1 MRGKALTDP
10 CIALCHGITP
20 ACAGKRPLPS
30 FPVLSLWDHPRVC
43 GEKGTTEM
51 CKLHKQ
57 GSPPRVR
64 GKVFAFAHVNV
75 YERITPAY
83 AGKSRSQPRT
93 APRHRDHPRVCGEKM
108 SRPPAKTRTPG
119 LPPRMRGKE
128 VKALLHF
135 NWVGITPAYA
145 GKSSPGSA
153 AGCHARD
160 HPRVCGEK
168 GYPATG

>member
-1 MRGKALTDP
+1 MR
-10 CIALCHGITP
+10 
-20 ACAGKRPLPS
+20 RSPL
-30 FPVLSLWDHPRVC
+30 R
-43 GEKGTTEM
+43 
-51 CKLHKQ
+51 
-57 GSPPRVR
+57 SPPRVR
-64 GKVFAFAHVNV
+64 GKAVAIFRQLHHG
-75 YERITPAY
+75 RITPAY

-135 NWVGITPAYA
+135 NWVGITPACA
-145 GKSSPGSA
+145 GKSSASSSSV
-153 AGCHARD
+153 HRSRD

-168 GYPATG
+168 RKTGAVPAPLPGSPPRMRGKGQVSVFLRVFVGITPACAGKSCSSSVSSSQRMS